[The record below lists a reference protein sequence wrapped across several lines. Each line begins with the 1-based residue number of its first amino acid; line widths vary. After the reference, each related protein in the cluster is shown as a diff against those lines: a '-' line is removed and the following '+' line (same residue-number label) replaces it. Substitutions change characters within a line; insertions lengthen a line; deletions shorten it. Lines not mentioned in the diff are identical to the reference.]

1 MKESLLNH
9 LFQEDLYHFSHP
21 VIIVLP
27 RPWNTYTP
35 EDHALLH
42 KILTAVKVNVDM
54 VKMIVQPSLDLTK
67 LTIFSPERVLVF
79 GSEGEEG
86 IALYQETPAQGF
98 TVIRA
103 EDLHQLDEQKKKNL
117 WAGLRKMFG
126 V

>member
-1 MKESLLNH
+1 MKESLLTH
-9 LFQEDLYHFSHP
+9 LFQEDIYHFSHP

-27 RPWNTYTP
+27 RPWNTYTS

-42 KILTAVKVNVDM
+42 KILTAVKVSMDSVS
-54 VKMIVQPSLDLTK
+54 MIVQPQLNLKMLDR
-67 LTIFSPERVLVF
+67 FSPERVLAF
-79 GSEGEEG
+79 GTEGEEDVT
-86 IALYQETPAQGF
+86 LYQETSAQGF